1 MVIGEFK
8 GYGKKNTTD
17 LVKIICTM
25 LRLPYFLQNLLNN
38 ASSITGDSQRPH
50 QENIKKQILNW
61 SIHKF
66 EKFYL
71 LKK

>member
-1 MVIGEFK
+1 MVVGEFK

-50 QENIKKQILNW
+50 QESIK
-61 SIHKF
+61 
-66 EKFYL
+66 
-71 LKK
+71 

>member
-1 MVIGEFK
+1 MAIGEFK
-8 GYGKKNTTD
+8 DYGKKKTTD

-50 QENIKKQILNW
+50 QESIK
-61 SIHKF
+61 
-66 EKFYL
+66 
-71 LKK
+71 